1 MKARIDAIIKR
12 EQAEY
17 LENLQPPNS
26 GLLAEMET
34 YAAEHRVPI
43 ADREVALFL
52 EITARAI
59 KAQRA
64 LECGMAIG
72 YSVIHLARGMTNDGL
87 VITIDPSEEMIK
99 AAEGYFSRAGLRER
113 VQIEKGYALEV
124 IPGLNETFDLV
135 FIDAVKEEYQ
145 GYLDLALP
153 KLRPGGV
160 VICDNLLWGGQVAG
174 EISSP
179 DQKSSTEALRAFNQ
193 YFVSHPQLRA
203 EVLAVGDGLG
213 YGVKTK

>member
-1 MKARIDAIIKR
+1 MKASIDAILQR

-17 LENLQPPNS
+17 LDKLMPES
-26 GLLAEMET
+26 TGLLAEMES

-59 KAQRA
+59 KARRV

-72 YSVIHLARGMTNDGL
+72 YSVIHLARGMADGGL
-87 VITIDPSEEMIK
+87 VVTIEPNDKMIQ
-99 AAEGYFSRAGLRER
+99 AAEGFLSRAGVRQP

-124 IPGLNETFDLV
+124 IPRLEETFDLV
-135 FIDAVKEEYQ
+135 FIDAVKEEYR

-153 KLRPGGV
+153 KLREGGV

-174 EISSP
+174 AINSP
-179 DQKSSTEALRAFNQ
+179 DQKSSTEALREFNR
-193 YFVSHPQLRA
+193 YFVNHPQLRA
-203 EVLAVGDGLG
+203 EVLPVGDGLG
-213 YGVKTK
+213 YGVKVS

>member
-1 MKARIDAIIKR
+1 VKAKLDAIIQHD
-12 EQAEY
+12 QAEY
-17 LENLQPPNS
+17 LDR
-26 GLLAEMET
+26 LLPASDDLLGEMEA

-59 KAQRA
+59 NAKRA

-72 YSVIHLARGMTNDGL
+72 YSVIHLLRGMGDGGR
-87 VITIDPSEEMIK
+87 VVTIDPSDEMI
-99 AAEGYFSRAGLRER
+99 ARAESYYLRAGVRGH
-113 VQIEKGYALEV
+113 VAIHKGYALEV
-124 IPGLNETFDLV
+124 IPTLNETFDLV
-135 FIDAVKEEYQ
+135 FIDAVKEEYR

-153 KLRPGGV
+153 KLRAGGV

-174 EISSP
+174 EIRSN
-179 DQKSSTEALRAFNQ
+179 DQKASTEALREFNR
-193 YFVSHPQLRA
+193 YFVNHPQLRA

-213 YGVKTK
+213 YGVKIK

>member
-1 MKARIDAIIKR
+1 VKAKIDSIIQR

-17 LENLQPPNS
+17 LDN
-26 GLLAEMET
+26 LLAAGDDLLTELEA

-59 KAQRA
+59 NARHA

-72 YSVIHLARGMTNDGL
+72 YSVIHLLRGMGSDGH
-87 VITIDPSEEMIK
+87 VVTIDPSDEMIA
-99 AAEGYFSRAGLRER
+99 AAEKYLLRAGLRR
-113 VQIEKGYALEV
+113 QVDVHKGYALEV
-124 IPGLNETFDLV
+124 IPKLTEVFDLL
-135 FIDAVKEEYQ
+135 FIDAVKEEYR

-174 EISSP
+174 EIRSE
-179 DQKSSTEALRAFNQ
+179 DQKASTKALRDFNQ
-193 YFVSHPQLRA
+193 YCVSHPQLRA
-203 EVLAVGDGLG
+203 QVLAVGDGLG
-213 YGVKTK
+213 YAVKIS

>member
-17 LENLQPPNS
+17 LENLHPQNT
-26 GLLAEMET
+26 GLLAEMES

-52 EITARAI
+52 EITVRAI
-59 KAQRA
+59 NARRV

-72 YSVIHLARGMTNDGL
+72 YSVIHLARGMTEDGL
-87 VITIDPSEEMIK
+87 VVTIDPNDAMIK
-99 AAEGYFSRAGLRER
+99 AAEGFLLRAGLRDR
-113 VQIEKGYALEV
+113 AQIEKGYALEV
-124 IPGLNETFDLV
+124 IPRLNETFDLI
-135 FIDAVKEEYQ
+135 FLEAVKEEYR

-153 KLRPGGV
+153 KLRMGGV

-174 EISSP
+174 EINAP

-203 EVLAVGDGLG
+203 EVLPLGDGLG
-213 YGVKTK
+213 YGVRIN

>member
-1 MKARIDAIIKR
+1 MKAKLDAILQR

-17 LENLQPPNS
+17 LD
-26 GLLAEMET
+26 GLLPPSDDLIAEMER

-59 KAQRA
+59 NAKRA

-72 YSVIHLARGMTNDGL
+72 YSVIHLLRGMSDDGR
-87 VITIDPSEEMIK
+87 VVTIDPSDEMIR
-99 AAEGYFSRAGLRER
+99 AAESYFGRAGLRDR

-124 IPGLNETFDLV
+124 IPKLTETFDLV

-145 GYLDLALP
+145 GYLDLSLP
-153 KLRPGGV
+153 KLRTGGV
-160 VICDNLLWGGQVAG
+160 VICDNLLWGGRVAG
-174 EISSP
+174 QNELN
-179 DQKSSTEALRAFNQ
+179 DYKTSTEALREFNQ
-193 YFVSHPQLRA
+193 YFVNHPQLRA
-203 EVLAVGDGLG
+203 VVLPVGDGLG
-213 YGVKTK
+213 YGVKIS

>member
-1 MKARIDAIIKR
+1 MKAKLDAIIR
-12 EQAEY
+12 LEQAEY
-17 LENLQPPNS
+17 LDKILPASDE
-26 GLLAEMET
+26 LLAEMES

-59 KAQRA
+59 KAKRA

-72 YSVIHLARGMTNDGL
+72 YSVIHLLRGMDEEGR
-87 VITIDPSEEMIK
+87 VITIDPSDEMIK
-99 AAEGYFSRAGLRER
+99 LADGYLTRAGLRER
-113 VQIEKGYALEV
+113 TRIENGYALEV
-124 IPGLNETFDLV
+124 IPRLNETFDLL
-135 FIDAVKEEYQ
+135 FIDAVKEEYR

-153 KLRPGGV
+153 KLRIGGV

-174 EISSP
+174 EIRSG
-179 DQKSSTEALRAFNQ
+179 DQKASTEALREFNQ
-193 YFVSHPQLRA
+193 YFVNHPQLRA

-213 YGVKTK
+213 YAVKIN

>member
-1 MKARIDAIIKR
+1 MKARADAIIQLN
-12 EQAEY
+12 QANY
-17 LENLQPPNS
+17 LERLHPANA
-26 GLLAEMET
+26 GLLAEMES

-59 KAQRA
+59 KARRA

-72 YSVIHLARGMTNDGL
+72 YSVIHILQGMTGDGR
-87 VITIDPSEEMIK
+87 VTTIDPSDEMIK
-99 AAEGYFSRAGLRER
+99 AGEGYLARAGLRDR
-113 VQIEKGYALEV
+113 ADIHKGYALEV
-124 IPGLNETFDLV
+124 IPELNETFDLL
-135 FIDAVKEEYQ
+135 FIDAVKEEYR

-153 KLRPGGV
+153 KLRQGGV

-174 EISSP
+174 EIRSL
-179 DQKSSTEALRAFNQ
+179 DQQSSTEALRSFND

-203 EVLAVGDGLG
+203 EVLPVGDGLG
-213 YGVKTK
+213 YAVKL

>member
-1 MKARIDAIIKR
+1 MKASIDAIIQR

-17 LENLQPPNS
+17 LDKLMPES
-26 GLLAEMET
+26 TGLLAEMES

-59 KAQRA
+59 KARRV

-72 YSVIHLARGMTNDGL
+72 YSVIHLARGMADGGL
-87 VITIDPSEEMIK
+87 VVTIEPNDKMIQ
-99 AAEGYFSRAGLRER
+99 AAEGFLSRAGVRQP

-124 IPGLNETFDLV
+124 IPRLEETFDLV
-135 FIDAVKEEYQ
+135 FIDAVKEEYR

-153 KLRPGGV
+153 KLREGGV

-174 EISSP
+174 EIDSP
-179 DQKSSTEALRAFNQ
+179 DQKSSTEALRDFNR
-193 YFVSHPQLRA
+193 YFVNHPQLRA
-203 EVLAVGDGLG
+203 EVLPVGDGLG
-213 YGVKTK
+213 YGVKVP